1 MAPEKRER
9 KKPEKFDPHPPGS
22 KHQMMSSRSKKV
34 KDKKLAKSRMQK
46 LREGEKVGD
55 REEAVVKET
64 TQNDDADTEMS
75 QKADHDA
82 SKEKPIEQNKK

>member
-1 MAPEKRER
+1 
-9 KKPEKFDPHPPGS
+9 
-22 KHQMMSSRSKKV
+22 
-34 KDKKLAKSRMQK
+34 MQK

-64 TQNDDADTEMS
+64 TQNDDADTEMN
-75 QKADHDA
+75 QKADNDA